1 MVFWSLG
8 SLCYFPKMG
17 LWNFFKRAYVAL
29 AVVNF
34 TLYIGLEVTY
44 QVLKVCDVATDLAL
58 IA

>member
-1 MVFWSLG
+1 
-8 SLCYFPKMG
+8 MG